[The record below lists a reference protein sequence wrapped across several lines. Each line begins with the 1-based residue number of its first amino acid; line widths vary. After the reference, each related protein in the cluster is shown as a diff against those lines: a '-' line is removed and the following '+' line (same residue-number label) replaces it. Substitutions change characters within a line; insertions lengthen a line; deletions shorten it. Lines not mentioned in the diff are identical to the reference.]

1 LAPVVSMVS
10 IQH

>member
-1 LAPVVSMVS
+1 VS